1 LANLDYLFVNQ
12 IIKMTSLISRLYYIH
27 KNNILFLFYFKIY
40 IANIIP
46 GINNRIH
53 NPYVL

>member
-1 LANLDYLFVNQ
+1 
-12 IIKMTSLISRLYYIH
+12 MTSLISRLYYIH